1 MKKKI
6 IISII
11 LLIVIV
17 PITINKIDKEENNS
31 YTIETYIDG
40 KLAASLPSSGSGYIV
55 DNITCTNGASGT
67 FNYST
72 WRVEVS
78 NITSNTKCTVKFK
91 SSNNTSFANY
101 LINKKCTI
109 DKATIEGEQ
118 AKDCL
123 INEEETGD
131 TSKNYRYE
139 GINPN
144 NYVLFNDELWRII
157 GVFNVETANGKQD
170 LVKLIRAE
178 VLDGLA
184 WNSTNTNTWEGGS
197 LEKSLN
203 EKYIN
208 AEDDSNC
215 YVSSTTVKKTC
226 YFSETG
232 IKSGAREKIEAVKWN
247 IGPSDNAATAA
258 AVYTNEKGTQT
269 DYYKVGLMSASD
281 YGFAVLGSSCKRS
294 TTLSNYGDTRC
305 AGLNWL
311 KIARREYTLT
321 PSRSSSSAVLSV
333 VSYGEGAIGNEHAN
347 GGCWFRS
354 SIYLKSSEQVIGG
367 TGTHDNPYIL
377 TN

>member
-208 AEDDSNC
+208 AIDDSEC
-215 YVSSTTVKKTC
+215 YIYSTTVKKTC

-281 YGFAVLGSSCKRS
+281 YGFAVLAKYCSRS
-294 TTLSNYGDTRC
+294 TNLVSYNTDGC
-305 AGLNWL
+305 AGQDWI
-311 KIARREYTLT
+311 KSTEGEWPLT
-321 PSRSSSSAVLSV
+321 GYSKGATQVLTVHGRGDVDAQSSNVGWVFRPSV
-333 VSYGEGAIGNEHAN
+333 
-347 GGCWFRS
+347 
-354 SIYLKSSEQVIGG
+354 YLKSTVQYVGGSGTYSDPYVIA
-367 TGTHDNPYIL
+367 
-377 TN
+377 